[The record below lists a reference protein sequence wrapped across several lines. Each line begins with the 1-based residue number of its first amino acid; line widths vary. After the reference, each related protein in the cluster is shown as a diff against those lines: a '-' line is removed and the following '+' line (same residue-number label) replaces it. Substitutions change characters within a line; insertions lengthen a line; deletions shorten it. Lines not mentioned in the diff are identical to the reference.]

1 MSSSRRRK
9 VSTRYVTL
17 AAAIVIHNDR
27 VLIVRRSKRE
37 EFLPRRWGVPC
48 GKVEARLR
56 ESAKEAVLREL
67 HEETRLRGRVLRCVG
82 RQEFSSVWR
91 GRPAR
96 NVQYNYLV
104 SLECNENPNRRLSFR
119 FRWRFRKM
127 PRVKTPRRDQ
137 DFRWVPLDQVDDQ
150 PLDDHN
156 SLAIRQGLKAHRSIG
171 QQLDTYASGQR
182 SISEAM
188 ASSLPL

>member
-1 MSSSRRRK
+1 MSSSRSPK

-37 EFLPRRWGVPC
+37 EFLPQRWGIPC
-48 GKVEARLR
+48 GKVEPRLG
-56 ESAKEAVLREL
+56 ESAKEAAVREL
-67 HEETRLRGRVLRCVG
+67 HEETRLRGKVLKYVG
-82 RQEFSSVWR
+82 QQEFSSVWR

-104 SLECNENPNRRLSFR
+104 SLECDENPNRHLSFR
-119 FRWRFRKM
+119 FRWWFRKM

-150 PLDDHN
+150 PLDRHN
-156 SLAIRQGLKAHRSIG
+156 SFAIRQGLNAIG
-171 QQLDTYASGQR
+171 QAVSD
-182 SISEAM
+182 
-188 ASSLPL
+188 